1 MSTELPERL
10 DRGRHV
16 GLEGRSRGLIVRR
29 VVVGALGAVVVLALL
44 NVFGQTSTTSRAE
57 TTRADLEVHVPAHLR
72 GGLLYQG
79 RIVVEARETID
90 KPVIELAHGWIEQ
103 MQVNTVAP
111 SPDSEVSRDGK
122 WSLEYARLAAGDRLT
137 VWMQF
142 GINPTGAGRRDQSV
156 RLLDG
161 DEPIAEVERRVTVY
175 P

>member
-1 MSTELPERL
+1 MPI
-10 DRGRHV
+10 
-16 GLEGRSRGLIVRR
+16 SRC
-29 VVVGALGAVVVLALL
+29 
-44 NVFGQTSTTSRAE
+44 TS
-57 TTRADLEVHVPAHLR
+57 PAHLR

-90 KPVIELAHGWIEQ
+90 KPVIELAPGWIEQ